1 MNGPNWG
8 SPPRARGHP
17 RGRPAAWNRRG
28 LTPACAGTSGPA
40 GRVVLAVGA
49 HPRVR
54 GDIDRCGSRLHRAA
68 GSPPRARGHLSDRV
82 AAELLVEGSP
92 PRARG
97 HPGTRRAG
105 RSGPGLTPACA
116 GTSRVSRCPPQPRG
130 AHPRVR
136 GDIITDLQSS
146 GRRRG
151 SPPRARGHRALPASP
166 GDRMGLTPACA
177 GTSPARAVR
186 TPGHGAHPRV
196 RGDIG
201 VPTRADRRDGGSP
214 PRARGHRQL
223 NDPGP
228 TGRGLTP
235 ACAGTS
241 RRQACGA
248 APRGAHPRVRGDIS
262 ADLARTW
269 ISMGSP
275 PRARGH
281 LRPVGRADQLE
292 GLTPACAG
300 TSPVATAYRIVRRAH
315 PRVRGDIDFRWLW
328 DVEAEGSPPRARGHL
343 GAWRGV
349 GRVGGLTP
357 ACAGT
362 SGLPALR
369 LAWGRAHP
377 RVRGDISASTH
388 LSTSPALAHP
398 RVRGDIC

>member
-248 APRGAHPRVRGDIS
+248 APRGAHPRVRGDIAAS
-262 ADLARTW
+262 SLRSCAAR
-269 ISMGSP
+269 GSP

-281 LRPVGRADQLE
+281 LGGSGADLDQH

-300 TSPVATAYRIVRRAH
+300 TSTTCGSSGPAGGAH
-315 PRVRGDIDFRWLW
+315 PRVRGDITGRDGIQDR
-328 DVEAEGSPPRARGHL
+328 AEGSPPRARGHRL
-343 GAWRGV
+343 PLVV
-349 GRVGGLTP
+349 GCGG
-357 ACAGT
+357 
-362 SGLPALR
+362 
-369 LAWGRAHP
+369 
-377 RVRGDISASTH
+377 
-388 LSTSPALAHP
+388 
-398 RVRGDIC
+398 